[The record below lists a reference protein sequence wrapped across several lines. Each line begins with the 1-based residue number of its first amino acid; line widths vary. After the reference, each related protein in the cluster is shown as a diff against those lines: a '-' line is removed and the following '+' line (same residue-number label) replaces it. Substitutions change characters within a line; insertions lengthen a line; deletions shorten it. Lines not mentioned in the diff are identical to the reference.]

1 MIVDVMKVFVTV
13 IEQKNFTRAAELL
26 HISQPNV
33 SLHIKNLENELGA
46 KLIHRSPKQVSLT
59 EAGVILYKHA
69 KQILV
74 HYEEAKHE
82 IHDLQHIVTGKLRVG
97 ASFTIGEYIL
107 PKVLAKYAAQYPLVN
122 IETIISNT
130 DEVTHGVQ
138 MNELDIGL
146 IEGEA
151 QFDDL
156 IIEPFMEDEMIVVA
170 PNPNPF
176 SQKSLIEKDL
186 LQDQVWI
193 LREQGSGT
201 RTYMDKLIDDLN
213 LTIKRS
219 FIFSSNQGV
228 KEAVKAGLGIA
239 LLSRWAVNSELET
252 HLLHAL
258 YIKNHKIKRPFSII
272 KNKNAETSKAL
283 HVFQSTMEEFVLWME

>member
-1 MIVDVMKVFVTV
+1 MIVDIMKVFVTV

-107 PKVLAKYAAQYPLVN
+107 PKVLAKYAAQYPLVD
-122 IETIISNT
+122 IQTIISNT
-130 DEVTHGVQ
+130 DDVIHGVR

-146 IEGEA
+146 IEGKA
-151 QFDDL
+151 DFQDL
-156 IIEPFMEDEMIVVA
+156 IIEPFMEDDMIIVA
-170 PNPNPF
+170 PKEHPL
-176 SQKSLIEKDL
+176 SQRSLIEKEL
-186 LQDQVWI
+186 LQNQVWI

-201 RTYMDKLIDDLN
+201 RTYMDRLMHDLN

-252 HLLHAL
+252 NLLHAL
-258 YIKNHKIKRPFSII
+258 YIKNHKVKRPFSVV
-272 KNKNAETSKAL
+272 KNKNAEISKAL
-283 HVFQSTMEEFVLWME
+283 QIFQSQIEEFAL